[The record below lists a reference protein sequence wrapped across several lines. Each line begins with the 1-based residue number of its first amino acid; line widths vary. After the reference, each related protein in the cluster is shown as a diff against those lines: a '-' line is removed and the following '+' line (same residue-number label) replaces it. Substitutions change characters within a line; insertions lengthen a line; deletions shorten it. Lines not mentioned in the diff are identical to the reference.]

1 MGQQLNKDELVNYIE
16 RLKQIES
23 DLSSGETEDMSFL
36 TDLNELLGKLNT
48 EFNEQS
54 FNSSSDLIVRVKRL
68 HPNAVIPT
76 YAKFGDAGMDLTIT
90 DVKEE
95 DEESITY
102 GFGIAMQIPV
112 GYVGLIVSDNITIIN
127 NNNELQI
134 KSNNKYY
141 KIGDVYG
148 KIIILPMIKFNLK
161 E

>member
-36 TDLNELLGKLNT
+36 NDLNELLGKLNT

-76 YAKFGDAGMDLTIT
+76 YTKFGDAGMDLTIT
-90 DVKEE
+90 EIKE
-95 DEESITY
+95 DNDISISY
-102 GFGIAMQIPV
+102 GYGIAIEIPV
-112 GYVGLIVSDNITIIN
+112 GYVGLIIFDNIVIIKN
-127 NNNELQI
+127 NVALEV
-134 KSNNKYY
+134 KSNDKTY
-141 KIGDVYG
+141 KVGDTYG
-148 KIIILPMIKFNLK
+148 KLLILPEIKFNLK